1 MVFLRI
7 FWFFDL
13 NIYFFIGISLWNYG
27 SIKVVLYMYS
37 NKYRDSVKIKFVM
50 ISLMCI
56 GSKW

>member
-7 FWFFDL
+7 FWFFDR

-27 SIKVVLYMYS
+27 SIKVVLYS
-37 NKYRDSVKIKFVM
+37 NKVRDSVKIKFVM